1 MLSKIWYLAYVEK
14 PPTDI
19 IQNIWKDILEF
30 LWNYKK
36 VRVKRNTII
45 SYRHGKLGHNGH
57 NVKPSNVPF

>member
-45 SYRHGKLGHNGH
+45 SYRNGKLGHNGH
-57 NVKPSNVPF
+57 